1 MRDKEEFLNM
11 TADEII
17 DNWQELFNILF
28 NPGNF
33 DNDPELLVYKDKIE
47 DIMRK
52 GRKIKLYKQL
62 YKQAEISY
70 NKLVSEAIGEPQQE
84 LPPYLTINEQTNTYH
99 FSGALYADYFSR
111 TKQFKLF
118 GTDNT
123 NIIYLYTD
131 RGYYEKVGKPY
142 ITGIIKAELTS
153 IGKKALNA
161 LNSRNINDAYTL
173 ITASTSTES
182 IEKMPDMINEGYIN
196 FQNGLLELATM
207 KLLPHTSDIF
217 TINQIPC
224 DWTGKPSETPY
235 FNKILN
241 DMFGEREDSKTFV
254 KEWIGLIISNISF
267 TKHNF
272 KKALLM
278 VGAGDSGK
286 SQLKKLTEYIIG
298 SDNCSAIDMRQLE
311 KEHMTAAIVGKR
323 LIGSSDMK
331 VDNLDEVTTFMQI
344 IGGDNI
350 HVNVKCGAC
359 YTTSF
364 NGYVWNCCNNLPNPK
379 GEMVNEFFNRLIIL
393 RLNPPLPENERDA
406 DLQNKLQLEIPGI
419 MFKCVQAV
427 KELIKRGYKLTIP
440 KENTENVD
448 SYKLST
454 NYAAAFYNE
463 CCTPYVDGVAG
474 SSTQEIKA
482 AFEEWYS
489 ENVGSGHIPT
499 VNAFNKNLAGYLN
512 ISIDKLFKRFGS
524 GNERRRCYCFSIAE
538 REQNSADYGVTETAT
553 GHTITVSGRTF
564 SANW

>member
-17 DNWQELFNILF
+17 ENWKELFNILF

-52 GRKIKLYKQL
+52 GRKINLYKQL
-62 YKQAEISY
+62 YKQAEVSY

-131 RGYYEKVGKPY
+131 SGYYEKVGKPY
-142 ITGIIKAELTS
+142 ITGIIKSELTS

-161 LNSRNINDAYTL
+161 LNNRNINDAYTL

-182 IEKMPDMINEGYIN
+182 IEKMPDMIDEGYIN

-224 DWTGKPSETPY
+224 DWTVKPSETPY

-267 TKHNF
+267 SKHSF

-278 VGAGDSGK
+278 VGAGNSGK

-331 VDNLDEVTTFMQI
+331 LDNLEEVTTFMQI

-364 NGYVWNCCNNLPNPK
+364 NGYVWNCCNKLPNPK
-379 GEMVNEFFNRLIIL
+379 GEKVNEFFDRLVIL
-393 RLNPPLPENERDA
+393 QLNPPLPEEERLP
-406 DLQNKLQLEIPGI
+406 DLQDRLRAEATGI
-419 MFKCVQAV
+419 MYLCVQAV
-427 KELIKRGYKLTIP
+427 KNLIQRGYSLTIP
-440 KENTENVD
+440 KENAENVD
-448 SYKLST
+448 SYKIST

-489 ENVGSGHIPT
+489 ENIGSGYMPT

-512 ISIDKLFKRFGS
+512 ISTDKLFKHS
-524 GNERRRCYCFSIAE
+524 GTGKERHRCYCFSIAE
-538 REQNSADYGVTETAT
+538 REPNSADYGVSETAT

>member
-17 DNWQELFNILF
+17 DNWQELFNIIF
-28 NPGNF
+28 NPGHF
-33 DNDPELLVYKDKIE
+33 DNDIDLLVYKGKIE
-47 DIMRK
+47 GIMRK
-52 GRKIKLYKQL
+52 GHKINLYKQL
-62 YKQAEISY
+62 YKQAEVSY

-131 RGYYEKVGKPY
+131 SGYYEKVGKPY
-142 ITGIIKAELTS
+142 ITGIIKSELTL

-161 LNSRNINDAYTL
+161 LNNRNINDAYTL

-182 IEKMPDMINEGYIN
+182 IGKMPDMIDEGYIN

-224 DWTGKPSETPY
+224 DWTVKPSETPY

-267 TKHNF
+267 SKHSF

-278 VGAGDSGK
+278 VGAGNSGK

-331 VDNLDEVTTFMQI
+331 LDNLEEVTTFMQI

-359 YTTSF
+359 YR
-364 NGYVWNCCNNLPNPK
+364 
-379 GEMVNEFFNRLIIL
+379 RLMLSEKHNI
-393 RLNPPLPENERDA
+393 RL
-406 DLQNKLQLEIPGI
+406 K
-419 MFKCVQAV
+419 
-427 KELIKRGYKLTIP
+427 
-440 KENTENVD
+440 
-448 SYKLST
+448 
-454 NYAAAFYNE
+454 
-463 CCTPYVDGVAG
+463 
-474 SSTQEIKA
+474 
-482 AFEEWYS
+482 
-489 ENVGSGHIPT
+489 
-499 VNAFNKNLAGYLN
+499 
-512 ISIDKLFKRFGS
+512 
-524 GNERRRCYCFSIAE
+524 
-538 REQNSADYGVTETAT
+538 
-553 GHTITVSGRTF
+553 
-564 SANW
+564 

>member
-62 YKQAEISY
+62 YKQAEVSY
-70 NKLVSEAIGEPQQE
+70 NKLVSEAIGEPQQD

-99 FSGALYADYFSR
+99 FSGALYADYFCETEKYMIFSAN
-111 TKQFKLF
+111 
-118 GTDNT
+118 GTNVM
-123 NIIYLYTD
+123 YLYTD
-131 RGYYEKVGKPY
+131 KGYYEEISRSY
-142 ITGIIKAELTS
+142 ITGYIKKQIKP
-153 IGKKALNA
+153 IGQEALKA
-161 LNSRNINDAYTL
+161 LNSRNISDAYTML
-173 ITASTSTES
+173 TASTTAEN
-182 IEKMPDMINEGYIN
+182 IDTLYDMIDENYIN
-196 FQNGLLELATM
+196 FQNGLLELSTM
-207 KLLPHTSDIF
+207 KLLPHTSDVF
-217 TINQIPC
+217 TINQIPYE
-224 DWTGKPSETPY
+224 WTGKATPTPY
-235 FNKILN
+235 FDKILN
-241 DMFGEREDSKTFV
+241 DMFSDREDSKTFV
-254 KEWIGLIISNISF
+254 KEWMGLILSNISF
-267 TKHNF
+267 TNHNF

-286 SQLKKLTEYIIG
+286 SQLKKLTEYIL
-298 SDNCSAIDMRQLE
+298 SKKNCLAIDMRQLE
-311 KEHMTAAIVGKR
+311 KDHMTADIIGKR

-359 YTTSF
+359 YTSSF

-379 GEMVNEFFNRLIIL
+379 GEKVNEFFNRLIIL

-406 DLQNKLQLEIPGI
+406 DLQKKLQAEIPGI

-440 KENTENVD
+440 KENAENVD

-454 NYAAAFYNE
+454 NYAAAFYTE

-489 ENVGSGHIPT
+489 ENISSGHIPT

-512 ISIDKLFKRFGS
+512 ISIDKLFKRSGS
-524 GNERRRCYCFSIAE
+524 GKERRRCYCFSIAE